1 MKIPGFS
8 AERSLDSDW
17 RVHWIMS
24 DVNHHSN
31 RREVMPAML
40 YIRCWEDEYR
50 KQSVCKLVDMEPIR
64 QCYFFLR
71 KIFQGS
77 C

>member
-24 DVNHHSN
+24 DVNRLTN
-31 RREVMPAML
+31 TRKITPQAWYM
-40 YIRCWEDEYR
+40 RCWEDESR
-50 KQSVCKLVDMEPIR
+50 QQSVCERVWMKWVSYE
-64 QCYFFLR
+64 
-71 KIFQGS
+71 
-77 C
+77 